1 MFYEINDVLEYNV
14 VTVTDPSG
22 DGAWTSAD
30 ITTVANAVLLG
41 SQESVYDA
49 NNDGKV
55 SSADITV
62 AASKV
67 LGN

>member
-1 MFYEINDVLEYNV
+1 M
-14 VTVTDPSG
+14 TVKAVSDPTG
-22 DGAWTSAD
+22 DGVWTSAD
-30 ITTVANAVLLG
+30 ITAVANAVLLG
-41 SQESVYDA
+41 TQESVYDA